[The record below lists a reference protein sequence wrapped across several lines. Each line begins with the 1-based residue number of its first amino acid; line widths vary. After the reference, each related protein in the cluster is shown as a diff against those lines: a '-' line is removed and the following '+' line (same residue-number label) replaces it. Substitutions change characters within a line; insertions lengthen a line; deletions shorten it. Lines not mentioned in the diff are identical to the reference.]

1 MLNDKWFKTLSAE
14 RKGLL
19 APTILRSTLL
29 VIHSIRYAH
38 KMVTRS
44 HYPSLNPARDPPKR
58 DRNNYHHI

>member
-19 APTILRSTLL
+19 APTILRSILL
-29 VIHSIRYAH
+29 VRHFIRYAH

-44 HYPSLNPARDPPKR
+44 HHPSLNPARETFYSLR
-58 DRNNYHHI
+58 S